1 MCASLVASHE
11 PPVPPK
17 RPPKWGFLLVH
28 QESCCFLGEYQ
39 LHLISSAACKH
50 SVAWSLTS
58 TLHGVAAAAG
68 LGKLSLFLQ
77 GADNITG
84 QITQVVVIQFV

>member
-1 MCASLVASHE
+1 MYASLMASQD
-11 PPVPPK
+11 PPPAS
-17 RPPKWGFLLVH
+17 WGFLSVH
-28 QESCCFLGEYQ
+28 QESCWLRGYLLQ
-39 LHLISSAACKH
+39 AML
-50 SVAWSLTS
+50 SVAFKGRVVWSLTS
-58 TLHGVAAAAG
+58 ALHGVAAAAG